1 MKIPEEA
8 HELKVLGDSAG
19 QRLQKQRELL
29 LSVATDAKPQAG
41 QSCNYQSEH
50 ISQFY
55 YVLLSFLNQDLEMVP
70 RWKAT
75 AKQCQ
80 DCMDMIGRV

>member
-1 MKIPEEA
+1 M
-8 HELKVLGDSAG
+8 VGDSAG

-41 QSCNYQSEH
+41 QSCCNYQSEP

-55 YVLLSFLNQDLEMVP
+55 YVLLSFLNQDLEMVL
-70 RWKAT
+70 RWKAYGHDWT
-75 AKQCQ
+75 C
-80 DCMDMIGRV
+80 IGITKNA